1 MLDVDG
7 VLTDGTLYYTSAG
20 EEMKAFNI
28 QDGLGIQ
35 LLQAGGVAVA
45 IITGRRSPMV
55 ERRARELDITHVTQG
70 TQDKLVAFEH
80 LLETAGVAAEH
91 SACVG
96 DDLPDLP
103 LMRRCALAVTVPE
116 APELVKAQAH
126 LITRRAGGHGAVR
139 EVCELILSAQGK
151 LDQVAERYGR

>member
-7 VLTDGTLYYTSAG
+7 VLTDGALYYTSAG

-35 LLQAGGVAVA
+35 LLQAGGVAAA

-55 ERRARELDITHVTQG
+55 ERRARELDITYVTQG
-70 TQDKLVAFEH
+70 AQDKLTAFEH
-80 LLETAGVAAEH
+80 LLETAGVTAEH
-91 SACVG
+91 SACIG

-116 APELVKAQAH
+116 APEVVKAQAN
-126 LITRRAGGHGAVR
+126 LITHRPGGHGAVR

-151 LDQVAERYGR
+151 LDQVLERYRR